1 MTQEELERKTEF
13 LLKQQES
20 FSDTLQ
26 DVVNTLHEIG
36 ERQDKLAER
45 QDKLAERQDKL
56 AERQDK
62 FQEQQEKTDKAVIG
76 LMAIVADVI
85 QAQRA
90 TDTRVKE
97 VSERLD
103 VFINVLER
111 YISEDRNGNHG
122 KES

>member
-1 MTQEELERKTEF
+1 MTQEELERKMGF

-26 DVVNTLHEIG
+26 DVVNTLHEVG
-36 ERQDKLAER
+36 KRQDKLADR
-45 QDKLAERQDKL
+45 QE
-56 AERQDK
+56 K

-103 VFINVLER
+103 IFIGVLER
-111 YISEDRNGNHG
+111 YISENRNGSHG

>member
-1 MTQEELERKTEF
+1 MTQEELERKMEF

-26 DVVNTLHEIG
+26 DVVNTLHEVG
-36 ERQDKLAER
+36 ERQDKFAEQ
-45 QDKLAERQDKL
+45 QDKLADRQ
-56 AERQDK
+56 EK

-103 VFINVLER
+103 IFIGVLER
-111 YISEDRNGNHG
+111 YISENRNGSHG
-122 KES
+122 KEP

>member
-1 MTQEELERKTEF
+1 MTHEDMEQKIEF
-13 LLKQQES
+13 IIKQQES

-26 DVVNTLHEIG
+26 EVVNTLHEV
-36 ERQDKLAER
+36 AER

-76 LMAIVADVI
+76 LVSIVADVM
-85 QAQRA
+85 QSQKASDARA
-90 TDTRVKE
+90 KE
-97 VSERLD
+97 VSDRLD
-103 VFINVLER
+103 IFINVLER
-111 YISEDRNGNHG
+111 YISENRNGSHG

>member
-1 MTQEELERKTEF
+1 MTQEELERKMGF

-20 FSDTLQ
+20 FSYTLQ
-26 DVVNTLHEIG
+26 DVVNTLHEVG
-36 ERQDKLAER
+36 
-45 QDKLAERQDKL
+45 ERQDKL

-103 VFINVLER
+103 IFIGVLER
-111 YISEDRNGNHG
+111 YISENRNGSHG

>member
-1 MTQEELERKTEF
+1 MTQEEMEHKMEF

-20 FSDTLQ
+20 FSDTLR
-26 DVVNTLHEIG
+26 DVINTLHEVG

-45 QDKLAERQDKL
+45 QE
-56 AERQDK
+56 K

-103 VFINVLER
+103 VFINVLGR
-111 YISEDRNGNHG
+111 YIDENRNGKHD
-122 KES
+122 

>member
-1 MTQEELERKTEF
+1 MTQEELERKMEF

-45 QDKLAERQDKL
+45 QDK
-56 AERQDK
+56 
-62 FQEQQEKTDKAVIG
+62 FQEQQERTDKAVIG

-90 TDTRVKE
+90 TDTRIKE
-97 VSERLD
+97 ASERLD

-111 YISEDRNGNHG
+111 YISENRNGGHG